1 MNLVTPDIGLIFW
14 TTLTFLILLFLLK
27 KFAWKPILNMVKERD
42 ESIENALNAAE
53 EAKKEMAALNAKN
66 EELLQEAREERD
78 KMLKEA
84 RDTKD
89 KIISDAKS
97 QAREEGDKLISN
109 ARQSIETEKKAA
121 LADIK
126 NQVATLSVEVA
137 ERILKEKLSEGDGQ
151 DKLVEKYIKDINLN

>member
-42 ESIENALNAAE
+42 ESIENALNSAE

-89 KIISDAKS
+89 KMISEAKE
-97 QAREEGDKLISN
+97 QAREEGNKLISN
-109 ARQSIETEKKAA
+109 ARESIETDKKAA

-137 ERILKEKLSEGDGQ
+137 ERILKNKLAEDGGQ
-151 DKLVEKYIKDINLN
+151 DKLVEKYIEDINLN

>member
-151 DKLVEKYIKDINLN
+151 DKLVEKYIQDINLN

>member
-42 ESIENALNAAE
+42 ESIENALNSAE

-89 KIISDAKS
+89 KMISEAKE
-97 QAREEGDKLISN
+97 QAREEGNKLISN
-109 ARQSIETEKKAA
+109 ARESIETDKKAA

-137 ERILKEKLSEGDGQ
+137 ERILKDKLAEDGGQ
-151 DKLVEKYIKDINLN
+151 EKLVEKYIENINLN

>member
-53 EAKKEMAALNAKN
+53 EAKKEMAVLNAKN

-89 KIISDAKS
+89 KMISEAKS
-97 QAREEGDKLISN
+97 QAREEGDKLIRN

-151 DKLVEKYIKDINLN
+151 EKLVEKYIQDINLN

>member
-89 KIISDAKS
+89 KMISEAKS

-151 DKLVEKYIKDINLN
+151 EKLVEKYIQDINLN

>member
-42 ESIENALNAAE
+42 ESIENALNSAE

-89 KIISDAKS
+89 KMISEAKE
-97 QAREEGDKLISN
+97 QAREEGNKLISN
-109 ARQSIETEKKAA
+109 ARESIETEKKAA

-137 ERILKEKLSEGDGQ
+137 ERILKDKLAEDGGQ
-151 DKLVEKYIKDINLN
+151 DKLVEKYIEDINLN